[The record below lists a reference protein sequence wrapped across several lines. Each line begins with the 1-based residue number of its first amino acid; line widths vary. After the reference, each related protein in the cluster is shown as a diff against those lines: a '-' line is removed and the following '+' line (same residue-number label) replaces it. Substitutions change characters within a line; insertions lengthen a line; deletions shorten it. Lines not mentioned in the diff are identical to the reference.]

1 MSQLQPLL
9 DAVLQFRDERDWA
22 QFHTLPDL
30 LISLSLETA
39 EALETVQW
47 RSREGHALSLKPEQ
61 KEHLA
66 EELADILAYLLAA
79 AHKADIDLE
88 AAFFEKMQK
97 NALKYPVD
105 KALGRSDKYHDL

>member
-1 MSQLQPLL
+1 MSTLQPLL
-9 DAVLQFRDERDWA
+9 DAVLQFRDQRDWG

-47 RSREGHALSLKPEQ
+47 RSREGHELKLSAPQ
-61 KEHLA
+61 QEHLA

-88 AAFFEKMQK
+88 AAFFKKIEK
-97 NALKYPVD
+97 NALKYPVE